1 MRKFRDTRG
10 KSWFDIVSEMDWQVD
25 ITESYPGTIRAFHH
39 HLHKTEWM
47 FVVLGEFK
55 FVLTN
60 PDAVV
65 FLSQGDF
72 LKIDPER
79 WHGYQAL
86 SSEVTGIM
94 MEVST
99 SKHDL
104 ANPDDQRKPW
114 DAFDDWEKEK
124 K

>member
-1 MRKFRDTRG
+1 MRVFRDTRG
-10 KSWFDIVSEMDWQVD
+10 KSWFDIVPEMDWQVD
-25 ITESYPGTIRAFHH
+25 ITTNYPGTVRGFHH
-39 HLHKTEWM
+39 HFHKIEWM

-60 PDAVV
+60 PDEIV
-65 FLSQGDF
+65 FLSQGDC

-86 SSEVTGIM
+86 GEQFGIM
-94 MEVST
+94 MEIST
-99 SKHDL
+99 AKHDL
-104 ANPDDQRKPW
+104 ENPDDQRMPW
-114 DAFDDWEKEK
+114 NAFNNWEKEK